1 MNSQPQPTATLVTGA
16 TGFVGKKLLPKLEHP
31 VVVSRSLASAKKKLS
46 LPDNQIIEWD
56 PQEKFPIT
64 HSNTHFRQVVNLMG
78 DPIAHGRWNE
88 DKKKRIRDSR
98 VVGTRNLID
107 GLIERGQLP
116 DVFVSAS
123 AIGFYGD
130 SGEGIVEESHQ
141 KGSGFL
147 PDVCEE
153 WEHEALRF
161 EEHGVRVV
169 CLRIGI
175 VLGADGG
182 AISEMAPLFRWCLG
196 GNLGNG
202 KQWMAWVHVDD
213 LVNLIHFSV
222 ENDSLHG
229 PVNATAPT
237 PVRNSEF
244 TKTLANAV
252 GRPAILPAPRFALR
266 LALGEFADS
275 LYFSQRVVPKA
286 ALDAGFKFEFAD
298 VAPAIQH
305 SIR

>member
-1 MNSQPQPTATLVTGA
+1 MNSQSQPTATLVTGA
-16 TGFVGKKLLPKLEHP
+16 TGFVGRKLLSQLEHP
-31 VVVSRSLASAKKKLS
+31 FVVSRSLASAKKKLS
-46 LPDNQIIEWD
+46 LPDDQIIEWD
-56 PQEKFPIT
+56 PQETFPT
-64 HSNTHFRQVVNLMG
+64 TVSSTHFRHVVNLMG
-78 DPIAHGRWNE
+78 DPIAQGRWNE

-98 VVGTRNLID
+98 VIGTRNLID
-107 GLIERGQLP
+107 GLIARGELP

-130 SGEGIVEESHQ
+130 SGEDVVEETHQ

-182 AISEMAPLFRWCLG
+182 AINEMAPLFRWCLG

-202 KQWMAWVHVDD
+202 KQWMAWVHVND
-213 LVNLIHFSV
+213 LVSLIQFCIA
-222 ENDSLHG
+222 NDSLRG
-229 PVNATAPT
+229 PVNATAPN

-244 TKTLANAV
+244 TKTLAKAI
-252 GRPAILPAPRFALR
+252 GRPAVLPVPRFALR
-266 LALGEFADS
+266 LALGEFANS

-286 ALDAGFKFEFAD
+286 ALDAGFNFEFAD
-298 VAPAIQH
+298 VAPAIQQ
-305 SIR
+305 SVE